1 MIDEAIEVDGII
13 QRDQQIMKGAEG
25 DILGFRKAKKEKSL
39 KKTVKLGRDGRRNPR
54 NCGNLEIKGK
64 KSVQ

>member
-1 MIDEAIEVDGII
+1 MEVDGII

-54 NCGNLEIKGK
+54 NCGNLEIKGE